1 MMGSNQT
8 NDLVGTA
15 HASPLDS
22 MPSATRAAIKRP
34 NLVVGWLT
42 ALGIAAL
49 ALAGT
54 RAAMTTQLH
63 TLEAQV
69 VEAQAETTDALSDLS
84 QLTGEVKQLRLVQ
97 KYSTDFRIP
106 ADLADAIHEAARRE
120 DLDPRIAF
128 RLVATESSFRKR
140 AISPVGAIG
149 YTQIMPSTAVW
160 LDPDVKERDLF
171 DRDTNLRLGF
181 RYLRMLMGR
190 YGDARLALLAYNR
203 GPGVVSA
210 LMIRGEDPANG
221 YARQILGSE

>member
-1 MMGSNQT
+1 MVSKQT
-8 NDLVGTA
+8 NDLVGVG
-15 HASPLDS
+15 HAAPLDS
-22 MPSATRAAIKRP
+22 MPSATRTAIKRRSL
-34 NLVVGWLT
+34 LVGLLT
-42 ALGIAAL
+42 TLGIAAL
-49 ALAGT
+49 AIAGT
-54 RAAMTTQLH
+54 RAAMMPQIHALETQVA
-63 TLEAQV
+63 EAKA
-69 VEAQAETTDALSDLS
+69 EAMDALSDLS
-84 QLTGEVKQLRLVQ
+84 QLESETEQLRLVQ

-120 DLDPRIAF
+120 NLDLGVAF

-149 YTQIMPSTAVW
+149 YTQVMPSTATW
-160 LDPDVKERDLF
+160 LDPSVTEKDLF

-181 RYLRMLMGR
+181 RYLRMLLDQ

-210 LMIRGEDPANG
+210 LMLRGEDPANG

>member
-84 QLTGEVKQLRLVQ
+84 QLTGEVEQLRLVQ
-97 KYSTDFRIP
+97 QYSTDFRIP

-120 DLDPRIAF
+120 DLDPRMAF

-149 YTQIMPSTAVW
+149 YTQIMPSTAAW
-160 LDPDVKERDLF
+160 LDPDVTERDLF

>member
-1 MMGSNQT
+1 MGSNRT

-22 MPSATRAAIKRP
+22 MPSATRAAIKRR
-34 NLVVGWLT
+34 NLVVGWLS

-49 ALAGT
+49 ALVGT
-54 RAAMTTQLH
+54 RAAMSTQLH

-84 QLTGEVKQLRLVQ
+84 QLTGEIEQLRLVQ
-97 KYSTDFRIP
+97 QYSTDFRIP

-120 DLDPRIAF
+120 SLDPRIAF

-160 LDPDVKERDLF
+160 LDPDVTERDLF

-181 RYLRMLMGR
+181 RYLRMLMDR

>member
-1 MMGSNQT
+1 MGSNQT

-22 MPSATRAAIKRP
+22 MPSATRAAIKRR
-34 NLVVGWLT
+34 NLVVGLLAT
-42 ALGIAAL
+42 LGIAAL

-54 RAAMTTQLH
+54 RVAMTTQLH

-69 VEAQAETTDALSDLS
+69 VEAQAETMDALSDLS
-84 QLTGEVKQLRLVQ
+84 QLTGELEQLRLVQ
-97 KYSTDFRIP
+97 QYSTDFRIP
-106 ADLADAIHEAARRE
+106 ADLADAIREAAQRE

-140 AISPVGAIG
+140 AIGPVGAIG
-149 YTQIMPSTAVW
+149 YTQIMPSTAAW
-160 LDPDVKERDLF
+160 LDPAVTERDLF

-181 RYLRMLMGR
+181 RYLRMLMDR

>member
-1 MMGSNQT
+1 MGSNHT

-22 MPSATRAAIKRP
+22 MPSATRAAIKRR
-34 NLVVGWLT
+34 NLVVGLLAT
-42 ALGIAAL
+42 LGIAAL
-49 ALAGT
+49 ALVGT
-54 RAAMTTQLH
+54 RVAMTTQLH

-69 VEAQAETTDALSDLS
+69 VEAQAETMDALSDLS
-84 QLTGEVKQLRLVQ
+84 QLTGELEQLRLVQ
-97 KYSTDFRIP
+97 QYSTDFRIP
-106 ADLADAIHEAARRE
+106 ADLADAIREAAQRE

-140 AISPVGAIG
+140 AIGPVGAIG
-149 YTQIMPSTAVW
+149 YTQILPSTAAW
-160 LDPDVKERDLF
+160 LDPAVTERDLF

-181 RYLRMLMGR
+181 RYLRMLMDR